1 VSVLRNV
8 PLPGLRNRGAAERLP
23 VLLVGYGARGR
34 AWDSELRRHG
44 SLFVAGAV
52 DPSPDA
58 RSAASGRGL
67 PAWESLEEA
76 LAEAAAAVALIASPP
91 GEHAEQALACLGSGA
106 AVLVEKPLALTT
118 ETAAAV
124 ARRAAEAGRPALV
137 AQNFRFI
144 DRERSVTRALA
155 EGRLG
160 DLLGGDVL
168 SARPE
173 VAAAHLRELEHGP
186 LWDIALHHLDA
197 LRGRFGAPL
206 GVAAEAREIPF
217 GPTSYLLRLE
227 FPGGVE
233 IVYRHD
239 ERAPAFH
246 HHEWLH
252 GTKGALVVDGERVT
266 ALSAGRRVRPGR
278 APSPEQ
284 AVLAELVRALTEGGP
299 SSLAAEENLPTVAT
313 VEAAVRSLQL
323 GRPVALAELSAAPAG
338 VDA

>member
-44 SLFVAGAV
+44 SLLVAGAV

-323 GRPVALAELSAAPAG
+323 GRPVALAELSAAPAS